1 MLGTSPESPLG
12 PGPGRNY
19 IMYVARLHMGEKQFS
34 LVVYTSSVSCF
45 L

>member
-12 PGPGRNY
+12 PGPGHNY
-19 IMYVARLHMGEKQFS
+19 IIYVARSHMAEKQFS
-34 LVVYTSSVSCF
+34 LVVYTSSVPCF